1 MNYLSNLM
9 LSIIFIIILSPIIIF
24 ISLLILILDGYPI
37 IFKQNRIGKDG
48 KIFKMFKF
56 RSMKK
61 NAEEILKNDK
71 DLYKLYLENDF
82 KIPEEID
89 TRYIS
94 IGSFIRKT
102 SIDEIPQFFN
112 VMAGDMNIVGP
123 RPIVK
128 KELQKYGKLKKY
140 YLAVKPGI
148 TGLWQVSGRSNI
160 SYKERREIDKNY
172 VKSRSIFLDLKI
184 ILKTPL
190 KVIKRDGA
198 F

>member
-9 LSIIFIIILSPIIIF
+9 LSIIFIIIFSPIIIF

-61 NAEEILKNDK
+61 KAEEILKNDK
-71 DLYKLYLENDF
+71 KLYKLYLENDF